1 MTFSVH
7 GLGVNIF
14 YADINE
20 VPQAVSRGRL
30 ECGPTAAPSTPTA
43 PSHPRAPG
51 AISLRHDPPLRPL
64 VPSDLPP
71 GAQPCQDPSEK
82 PAQRLT
88 REQSSACTCAL
99 T

>member
-7 GLGVNIF
+7 GLGVNTF

-20 VPQAVSRGRL
+20 VPQAVSRSRL

-51 AISLRHDPPLRPL
+51 AISLRHGPSSAAPGPIRSSSRGSALPGPLREASTETHP
-64 VPSDLPP
+64 
-71 GAQPCQDPSEK
+71 
-82 PAQRLT
+82 
-88 REQSSACTCAL
+88 
-99 T
+99 